1 VTNTIPSF
9 QQFGGFGTTL
19 ETVNASQSSAKFSC
33 SDVTF
38 GVSLHF

>member
-1 VTNTIPSF
+1 
-9 QQFGGFGTTL
+9 L
-19 ETVNASQSSAKFSC
+19 ETVNASQSSAKFSG